1 MCLLLMVNWQ
11 SGIHEINCSSEMWP
25 KPSQDVGQMLNFNQ
39 HPCCVRV
46 IHSPQREHTG
56 FLDPKLSFP
65 FLAWSKL
72 ATHDAIDGLP
82 ITIVRFRE
90 KKISCVIK
98 RSTEK
103 QVTSHCWDSGARS
116 RNWEWLLHISKRFCS
131 WHANIVRQSAQ
142 VRSQGLNVLGG

>member
-72 ATHDAIDGLP
+72 ATHDATDGLP

-90 KKISCVIK
+90 KKLSCVIK

-116 RNWEWLLHISKRFCS
+116 RNWEWLLCS
-131 WHANIVRQSAQ
+131 S
-142 VRSQGLNVLGG
+142 SCTSPKGFVLDMPTLWGNQHRWEAKD